1 MNFWQEHPR
10 LATVV
15 ALAVGVGTVV
25 FLYVLSA
32 VGGPAH
38 KSDLTVAGSVAQKT
52 AGSGAAGGSK
62 AAIEQVDFSQV
73 LAPALTGGKSVRSTR
88 FLDLKGDGQEEAL
101 ILVRGQGARRPLD
114 WYVYGLANA
123 GKAVKLL
130 ERQGV
135 AAGEVQVQ
143 GPQLVE
149 SEGVYAPGDRDCC
162 PSAEKRT
169 YYAWASGSL
178 TAFKTEAAPPPS

>member
-1 MNFWQEHPR
+1 MKFWQEHPR

-15 ALAVGVGTVV
+15 ALAIGVGTVL
-25 FLYVLSA
+25 FLYVLST

-38 KSDLTVAGSVAQKT
+38 KSDLTVTGSVTQ
-52 AGSGAAGGSK
+52 GAAGGSR

-73 LAPALTGGKSVRSTR
+73 LAPALAGGKSVENTR

-114 WYVYGLANA
+114 WYVYGLDNA
-123 GKAVKLL
+123 GKAVKLF

-169 YYAWASGSL
+169 YYAWGNGSL